1 LNVGYVLTQKNSKKK
16 KTDNMSEDELAKH
29 ETILQKWEKDPGSC
43 RNYLLNCLSEGL
55 YDYNYDQSYSSVKKI
70 WKALHKKY
78 DTEEAGSKKYACSR
92 FFSYQMVDG
101 KSVVDQA
108 YELQMI
114 AHNVHSEGIRVDEKM
129 QVTTVID
136 KLPESWK
143 EYAKGMRHKQKKLS
157 IEAFITLLQ
166 VEEEARNQDK
176 VVEFS
181 GANVTKVN
189 LVTSNENFSYMPRAR
204 DKPNIMVPL
213 SLKRNFSLKNL
224 METNFA
230 PTKQKIMDL
239 VLAHPR
245 KM

>member
-1 LNVGYVLTQKNSKKK
+1 
-16 KTDNMSEDELAKH
+16 M
-29 ETILQKWEKDPGSC
+29 
-43 RNYLLNCLSEGL
+43 NCLSDGL
-55 YDYNYDQSYSSVKKI
+55 CDYNYDQSYSSVKKI

-176 VVEFS
+176 VVQM
-181 GANVTKVN
+181 
-189 LVTSNENFSYMPRAR
+189 LQR
-204 DKPNIMVPL
+204 
-213 SLKRNFSLKNL
+213 
-224 METNFA
+224 
-230 PTKQKIMDL
+230 
-239 VLAHPR
+239 
-245 KM
+245 